1 MHQSGLI
8 LYAERRAST
17 SNDRCSVSA
26 MQNANAAKP
35 VALRLDELIGAF
47 LIFITG
53 TGLSIFLFFVELV
66 SELLMKKAR
75 NSASKKLKSEDL
87 FEQSGNLSA

>member
-1 MHQSGLI
+1 
-8 LYAERRAST
+8 
-17 SNDRCSVSA
+17 